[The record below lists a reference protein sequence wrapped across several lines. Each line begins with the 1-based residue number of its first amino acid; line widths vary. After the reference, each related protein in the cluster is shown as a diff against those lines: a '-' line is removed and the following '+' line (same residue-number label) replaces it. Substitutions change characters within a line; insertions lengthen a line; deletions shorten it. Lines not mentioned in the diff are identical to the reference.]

1 MNEGTR
7 KRRYRVTF
15 IVKLLVVLLFPIG
28 FRFSFPNLDYISI
41 LLRVSESGDIALT
54 SIISLLF
61 GLLVMLPCLIFE
73 YHLHSRPV
81 SKSYSRRAAIACTLS
96 WVTSFLLYFFS
107 GIWLTVSNLYL
118 ILNFTPI
125 LAISFYVILPLLTR
139 ESVLRRIAPEHRDLP
154 YGFVKSSVL
163 KGARRES
170 FLTGLL
176 WVGLVFAPF
185 MGIVSFSMWS
195 SNLLFWSLFYQLTA
209 YAGTPWYDILTL
221 NVLIE
226 LAANMTIFLPLV
238 VLLSSIRF
246 VFVRDVFGFQTG
258 RITKSRLA
266 SVAILGEI
274 LPSAVVT
281 LSQLVLLTSVSFIPV
296 LLPIPVLPLIGFGYV
311 RFSKIVPLEEVLW
324 PDYEHRMWYEKKREP
339 YVAEPPEESITVPLA
354 YLLLSQI
361 RKRRKS
367 SE

>member
-1 MNEGTR
+1 M
-7 KRRYRVTF
+7 F
-15 IVKLLVVLLFPIG
+15 
-28 FRFSFPNLDYISI
+28 
-41 LLRVSESGDIALT
+41 
-54 SIISLLF
+54 
-61 GLLVMLPCLIFE
+61 
-73 YHLHSRPV
+73 
-81 SKSYSRRAAIACTLS
+81 TL
-96 WVTSFLLYFFS
+96 
-107 GIWLTVSNLYL
+107 SNLYL

-139 ESVLRRIAPEHRDLP
+139 ESVLRRIAPKHRDLP

-163 KGARRES
+163 KRARRES

-176 WVGLVFAPF
+176 WVGLVLAPF

-195 SNLLFWSLFYQLTA
+195 SNLLLWSLFYQLMA

-221 NVLIE
+221 NVSIE
-226 LAANMTIFLPLV
+226 LVANMTFFLPII

-246 VFVRDVFGFQTG
+246 VFVRDVFRFQTG
-258 RITKSRLA
+258 HITKSRLA

-274 LPSAVVT
+274 LPSAVFT
-281 LSQLVLLTSVSFIPV
+281 LSQLILITSGSFLPV
-296 LLPIPVLPLIGFGYV
+296 LVPIPILPLIGFAYA

-324 PDYEHRMWYEKKREP
+324 PEYEHRMWFEKKRES
-339 YVAEPPEESITVPLA
+339 YVPEPPEESITVPIA

-361 RKRRKS
+361 RKRRRS